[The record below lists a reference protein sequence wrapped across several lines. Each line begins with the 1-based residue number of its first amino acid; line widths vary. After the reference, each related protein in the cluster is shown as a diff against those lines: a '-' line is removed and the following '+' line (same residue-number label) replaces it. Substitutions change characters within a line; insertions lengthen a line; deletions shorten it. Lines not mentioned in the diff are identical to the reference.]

1 MDNSTLEE
9 VRELFAK
16 DRFATDNGATIEGI
30 DDHYAKCCLTIEP
43 RHKNAMGAVMG
54 GVYFTLADFAF
65 AVASNWQNLG
75 TVSLSSNITYL
86 NSAKGSTL
94 IAEARCIKKGRTTSY
109 YQTDVTD
116 DLGNLVATVGTTGY
130 RVG

>member
-1 MDNSTLEE
+1 MDNKTLEE

-16 DRFATDNGATIEGI
+16 DKFATDNGATIDSIG
-30 DDHYAKCCLTIEP
+30 DHYAKCCLTIEP

-75 TVSLSSNITYL
+75 TVSLSSNINYL
-86 NSAKGSTL
+86 SSAKGTML

-116 DLGNLVATVGTTGY
+116 DLGNLVATVSTTGY
-130 RVG
+130 HV